1 MARELQHPTSKEEE
15 KAQETAEKAEKM
27 TMGRCGW
34 GGLSYTRNLEQQRF
48 WSLRKKFPPS
58 KSTPTI
64 GTFFLKSSPLTEI
77 DSTQNELKEQ
87 LQRCEG
93 KVSKMSLEAF
103 FGKELWSQNQITRK
117 ETSKAKK
124 SWFLAWAL
132 LAQVSV
138 SSAFSNDNLTT
149 KGWLD
154 GCCKKPHW
162 AQYGGGSL
170 YLTSGQSDW
179 QKDRH
184 RVIGKKFMRLLLPT

>member
-103 FGKELWSQNQITRK
+103 LGKNFELRIKSLGSAFVLKLQRIFWCTFGQRVIFKSRTRTTIKKMPKSSQNRH
-117 ETSKAKK
+117 
-124 SWFLAWAL
+124 
-132 LAQVSV
+132 
-138 SSAFSNDNLTT
+138 TT
-149 KGWLD
+149 K
-154 GCCKKPHW
+154 K
-162 AQYGGGSL
+162 
-170 YLTSGQSDW
+170 
-179 QKDRH
+179 
-184 RVIGKKFMRLLLPT
+184 